1 MIETR
6 RTTFTRLELAGSGI
20 VDRSDVRAA
29 AEALEAA
36 LDGDGRDE
44 ARAVLLLDLRAV
56 EDVTMKA
63 FSADVAATGR
73 LLPKLARLDRVAVVG
88 DASWLDALARGQG
101 SAAPRLRVRA
111 FDADGIDAAR
121 RWLGADDAAPGG
133 GTPSDGG
140 ASDDGASDDGPSD
153 DGSGPPPAEPF
164 SGRSIEELVDAA
176 FEALTGRG
184 RDERPVRP
192 VRPVR
197 PARRDRAGRR
207 DVPTDDAAPGLRM
220 DEGDEPG
227 FLVLDLDG
235 RVGRADVEAAAARL
249 DAPAGPKVRLLAR
262 LRRFEGVEPAALLS
276 PALWRLQ
283 REGLSRVSRAAVV
296 TSVEWLGRAIESAAR
311 LQGVEVRTFAPDDE
325 AGARAWLESAATA

>member
-56 EDVTMKA
+56 EDVTMRA

-88 DASWLDALARGQG
+88 DASWLDALARGQR
-101 SAAPRLRVRA
+101 SASPRLRVRA

-133 GTPSDGG
+133 GTPSDG
-140 ASDDGASDDGPSD
+140 ASDDGASYDGASYD
-153 DGSGPPPAEPF
+153 RSGPPPVEPF
-164 SGRSIEELVDAA
+164 AGRSIEGLVDAA

-184 RDERPVRP
+184 RDE
-192 VRPVR
+192 RPVR

-325 AGARAWLESAATA
+325 AGARAWLEAAAATA